1 MKPGERPFSE
11 RLARALPY
19 IATAAVVI
27 GVVNFFWFMAESLGP
42 GDAFQGKIVEGHYF
56 LGNKGTF
63 TEVDQAAWQWSLV
76 HGASMF
82 VTHVVAMIGGAFL
95 VLRRSFPAQMAGSA
109 AADPEL
115 ARRRIDLVRG
125 SGGLLAR
132 ESMGGRVGPV
142 RMTAPL
148 LEVSVYPIGLI
159 IRAKLMS
166 EHAILASEIVGIR
179 ERRSLLQNG
188 LEIEHLGMGS
198 RSPLVLYRAIDDPI
212 VIAIRGMVAD
222 QARAVVP
229 VVGRLPEPSPASPGL
244 PSPLPN
250 PAPEAEPQLVAGWTR
265 GPANEPAM
273 PGLEPRWLGTVLE
286 LLGLCVGLL
295 LLGAGLLW
303 AIPKL
308 GGIGLLWTVAVSAI
322 LAWNGSRFVQRHFIT
337 SDSRPPADAHR
348 DASSKR

>member
-1 MKPGERPFSE
+1 MNAGELPFGD

-19 IATAAVVI
+19 LATAVFVI

-42 GDAFQGKIVEGHYF
+42 GDAFGGKIVDGHYF

-76 HGASMF
+76 HGASML
-82 VTHVVAMIGGAFL
+82 VTHAVAMIGGAFL
-95 VLRRSFPAQMAGSA
+95 MLRRLFPAQMAGSA

-115 ARRRIDLVRG
+115 ARRRIDFVRE

-132 ESMGGRVGPV
+132 ESMGGQVGPV

-148 LEVSVYPIGLI
+148 LEVSVYPNGLI
-159 IRAKLMS
+159 IRVKLVS
-166 EHAILASEIVGIR
+166 EHAIFASEIVGIR
-179 ERRSLLQNG
+179 ERHTLLQRG

-198 RSPLVLYRAIDDPI
+198 KSPLVLYRSIDDPI
-212 VIAIRGMVAD
+212 VIVIRGMVAD
-222 QARAVVP
+222 EARAVVP
-229 VVGRLPEPSPASPGL
+229 VAERLPVPSPASPGL

-250 PAPEAEPQLVAGWTR
+250 PAPEAEPQPVASWRWGL
-265 GPANEPAM
+265 ANEPAV
-273 PGLEPRWLGTVLE
+273 PGLEPRWLGTLLE
-286 LLGLCVGLL
+286 VLGLGVGLL
-295 LLGAGLLW
+295 LLGTGLW

-308 GGIGLLWTVAVSAI
+308 DGVGLLWTVAVFAI
-322 LAWNGSRFVQRHFIT
+322 LAWNGSGFVRRHFIAP
-337 SDSRPPADAHR
+337 DSRPPADAHR